1 MQYEF
6 LWIYSHNSVQ
16 LEADLPAGNSMAIRY
31 AVSLP
36 ILDVSWSGSLT
47 LDENDRKILRLA
59 GSFAQVGSGPCS
71 YSLAR
76 GASGMEVPAL
86 ES

>member
-6 LWIYSHNSVQ
+6 LWIYSHNPVQ
-16 LEADLPAGNSMAIRY
+16 LEADSLADNSIAIRY

-36 ILDVSWSGSLT
+36 ILDVSWSGSLA
-47 LDENDRKILRLA
+47 LDENDRKISCLA
-59 GSFAQVGSGPCS
+59 GSFAQVGAGPCS

-76 GASGMEVPAL
+76 GASDMEVPAR